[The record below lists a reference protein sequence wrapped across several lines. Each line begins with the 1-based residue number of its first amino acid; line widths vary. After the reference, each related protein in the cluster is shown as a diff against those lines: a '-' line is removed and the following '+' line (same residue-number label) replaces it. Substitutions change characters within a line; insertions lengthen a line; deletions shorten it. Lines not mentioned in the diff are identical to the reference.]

1 MHVLW
6 GTFVSL
12 VMATVVLVV
21 LFLATDNIWVVWNQ
35 LALPLVSITIG
46 LGLAVDALRAYRR
59 SDQLTD
65 VA

>member
-1 MHVLW
+1 VHVLW